1 MLLMVSVS
9 EYLYN
14 STRYN
19 RQVNSLWKIH
29 FRSINLLLQSRKSIR
44 CRTFM
49 SSLKLIYLA
58 VSLGGLHTTI
68 SVPVYLSHAFLTEA
82 ERQSTGITE
91 NLVRI
96 SVGLENPQDLM
107 NDLDQA
113 LKKATS
119 VTK

>member
-1 MLLMVSVS
+1 
-9 EYLYN
+9 
-14 STRYN
+14 
-19 RQVNSLWKIH
+19 
-29 FRSINLLLQSRKSIR
+29 
-44 CRTFM
+44 M

-113 LKKATS
+113 LKEATS
-119 VTK
+119 VAK

>member
-14 STRYN
+14 STRYS
-19 RQVNSLWKIH
+19 RQVNFYGRYTSEE
-29 FRSINLLLQSRKSIR
+29 NLLLQTRKSIP

-113 LKKATS
+113 LKKATI
-119 VTK
+119 VKK

>member
-14 STRYN
+14 STIYS
-19 RQVNSLWKIH
+19 RQVNFLWKIH
-29 FRSINLLLQSRKSIR
+29 FEVNLLLLSRKSIR

-119 VTK
+119 VAK